1 MGLWSSVCSA
11 VSTCVSV
18 VSSLGSALSSFAN
31 GISAVIGAISS
42 ALPKLGEALG
52 QFANAL
58 LKGLGILKPDEDI
71 EEQGERALQA
81 AEQGITADKFDDFDD
96 YVAAL
101 RSFELDP
108 DKADKRSR
116 AEKLSA
122 GIGVGTVALEKKF
135 ELDPGSLNGIWLLPL
150 ANPEYFTAARVGD
163 LVSGGKFSGDIHAYL
178 ERRLSVGEGHRLEA
192 ALANSAGMGE
202 KQSLFLA
209 LDKACDGWAGIQV
222 QLAQKNEK

>member
-1 MGLWSSVCSA
+1 MGLLSSICGVVSA
-11 VSTCVSV
+11 CVSV

-31 GISAVIGAISS
+31 GVSAVIGAISS

-58 LKGLGILKPDEDI
+58 LKGLGILKPDENI

-108 DKADKRSR
+108 DKASKRSP

-135 ELDPGSLNGIWLLPL
+135 ELEPGSLNGIWLLPL
-150 ANPEYFTAARVGD
+150 ANPDYFTAARVGE
-163 LVSGGKFSGDIHAYL
+163 LVSKGKFSGDIYAYL
-178 ERRLSVGEGHRLEA
+178 ERRLSVGDGHRFET
-192 ALANSAGMGE
+192 ALANASSVGD
-202 KQSLFLA
+202 KQTLFQA
-209 LDKACDGWAGIQV
+209 LDRACDGWADIQA
-222 QLAQKNEK
+222 QLVQKNEK

>member
-1 MGLWSSVCSA
+1 MGLMSFVCGA
-11 VSTCVSV
+11 VSACVSV

-31 GISAVIGAISS
+31 GISAVIGAIST

-71 EEQGERALQA
+71 EDHGERALQA

-108 DKADKRSR
+108 DKAEKRSR

-135 ELDPGSLNGIWLLPL
+135 EQEPGALNGIWLLPL
-150 ANPEYFTAARVGD
+150 SNPDYFTAARVGD
-163 LVSGGKFSGDIHAYL
+163 LVSEGKFSGDIFAYL
-178 ERRLSVGEGHRLEA
+178 ERRLSVGDGHRFETSLATASSIEDKP
-192 ALANSAGMGE
+192 ALF
-202 KQSLFLA
+202 QA
-209 LDKACDGWAGIQV
+209 LDKACDGWRDIQ
-222 QLAQKNEK
+222 AQVAQTNEK

>member
-1 MGLWSSVCSA
+1 MVWSFVSSV
-11 VSTCVSV
+11 VSSFASGL
-18 VSSLGSALSSFAN
+18 SSLGSALSSFAN

-135 ELDPGSLNGIWLLPL
+135 ELEPGSLNGIWLLPL

-163 LVSGGKFSGDIHAYL
+163 LVRGGKFSGDIHAYL
-178 ERRLSVGEGHRLEA
+178 ERRLSVGEGHRFET
-192 ALANSAGMGE
+192 ALANAGGNGD
-202 KQSLFLA
+202 KQTLFQA
-209 LDKACDGWAGIQV
+209 LDQACDGWADIQAK
-222 QLAQKNEK
+222 LAQKNEK

>member
-1 MGLWSSVCSA
+1 MGVWSFVSSVASSFA
-11 VSTCVSV
+11 SGL
-18 VSSLGSALSSFAN
+18 SSLGSALSSFAN

-135 ELDPGSLNGIWLLPL
+135 ELEPGSLNGIWLLPL

-178 ERRLSVGEGHRLEA
+178 ERRLSVGDGHRFEA
-192 ALANSAGMGE
+192 VLANSDGMGE
-202 KQSLFLA
+202 KQSLFQA
-209 LDKACDGWAGIQV
+209 LDKACDGWAGIQA
-222 QLAQKNEK
+222 QLVKKKEK

>member
-1 MGLWSSVCSA
+1 MGVWSFVSSVASSFA
-11 VSTCVSV
+11 SGL
-18 VSSLGSALSSFAN
+18 SSLGSALSSFAN

-108 DKADKRSR
+108 DKSDKRSR

-135 ELDPGSLNGIWLLPL
+135 ELEPGSLNSIWLLPL
-150 ANPEYFTAARVGD
+150 ANSEYFTAARVGD

-178 ERRLSVGEGHRLEA
+178 ERRLSVGDGHRFEA

-202 KQSLFLA
+202 KQSLFQA
-209 LDKACDGWAGIQV
+209 LDKACDGWAGIQA

>member
-1 MGLWSSVCSA
+1 MGLFSVIPSVVSA
-11 VSTCVSV
+11 CVSV
-18 VSSLGSALSSFAN
+18 VGSLGSALSSFAN

-42 ALPKLGEALG
+42 TLPKLSEALG

-58 LKGLGILKPDEDI
+58 LKGFGVLKPDEDI

-81 AEQGITADKFDDFDD
+81 AEQGVTVDKFDDFDD

-122 GIGVGTVALEKKF
+122 GIGIGTVALEKKF
-135 ELDPGSLNGIWLLPL
+135 ELAPGSLNGIWLLPL
-150 ANPEYFTAARVGD
+150 ANPEYFTATRVGD
-163 LVSGGKFSGDIHAYL
+163 LVNGGKFSGDIYAYL
-178 ERRLSVGEGHRLEA
+178 ERRLSVGDGYRFETT
-192 ALANSAGMGE
+192 LANSAGMGE
-202 KQSLFLA
+202 KQNLLHA
-209 LDKACDGWAGIQV
+209 LDKACNNWMDIQA
-222 QLAQKNEK
+222 QLSQKL